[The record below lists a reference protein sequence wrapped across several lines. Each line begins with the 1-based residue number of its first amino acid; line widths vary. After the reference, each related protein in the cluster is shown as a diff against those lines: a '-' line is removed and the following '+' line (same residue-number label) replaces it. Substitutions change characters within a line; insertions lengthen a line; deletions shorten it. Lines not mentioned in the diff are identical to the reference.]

1 MKIWYAVMMD
11 KEDTDWGTGSHDL
24 DEAMDMARRMGAES
38 IAVIED
44 GTDPVCIDEI
54 EVKENTMN
62 KNQMVADKLNT
73 MELTEMARNIINDTE
88 IGMMDELFGSL
99 ETEEQVER
107 FIREFYTDSFR
118 VSAVWEDGTTVDN
131 DIIYEVGEDAVK
143 AELEVA
149 REWFADRNP
158 SEYMISYYFE
168 GDVIGADMVK
178 A

>member
-24 DEAMDMARRMGAES
+24 DEAMDMARRMGAEK

-44 GTDPVCIDEI
+44 GADPTCVDEI
-54 EVKENTMN
+54 EVTY
-62 KNQMVADKLNT
+62 A
-73 MELTEMARNIINDTE
+73 
-88 IGMMDELFGSL
+88 
-99 ETEEQVER
+99 
-107 FIREFYTDSFR
+107 DSFR
-118 VSAVWEDGTTVDN
+118 VSAVWDDGTTVDN
-131 DIIYEVGEDAVK
+131 DIVHGVSAEAIEE
-143 AELEVA
+143 ELEVA

-168 GDVIGADMVK
+168 GDVIGADMVE

>member
-24 DEAMDMARRMGAES
+24 DEAMDMARRMGAER

-44 GTDPVCIDEI
+44 SADPICVDEI
-54 EVKENTMN
+54 EVTY
-62 KNQMVADKLNT
+62 A
-73 MELTEMARNIINDTE
+73 
-88 IGMMDELFGSL
+88 
-99 ETEEQVER
+99 
-107 FIREFYTDSFR
+107 DSFR
-118 VSAVWEDGTTVDN
+118 ASAVWDDGTTVDN
-131 DIIYEVGEDAVK
+131 DIIYGVSAEAIK

-149 REWFADRNP
+149 REWFADRSP

-168 GDVIGADMVK
+168 GEVIGADMVE